1 MSLDGSLRALLLF
14 DIAEEINL
22 PLLRSLLGATASRR
36 EPAFRQPAPEYV
48 RFERPPVVEDLGAC
62 ATDAGKELQARICYF
77 DYGGECRTAD
87 AAAFGGDGSWRAR
100 RRIKYDRLDYRELA
114 ERTDNAIKFLSDMC
128 LWAHIPFGA
137 RIGIGDYRDPVTDK
151 LSTARDCTNRW

>member
-1 MSLDGSLRALLLF
+1 MSLDGSLRALLLL

-48 RFERPPVVEDLGAC
+48 RFERSPVAEDLGAC
-62 ATDAGKELQARICYF
+62 ATDAGKELQARIRYF
-77 DYGGECRTAD
+77 DCGVASIELRCCGVW
-87 AAAFGGDGSWRAR
+87 GDGSWRAR

-137 RIGIGDYRDPVTDK
+137 RIGVGDYRDPVTDK